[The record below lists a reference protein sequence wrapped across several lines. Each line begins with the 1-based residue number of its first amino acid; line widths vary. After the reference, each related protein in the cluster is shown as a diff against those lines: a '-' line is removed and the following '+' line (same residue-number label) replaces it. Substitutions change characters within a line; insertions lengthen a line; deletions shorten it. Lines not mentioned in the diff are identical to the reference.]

1 MNRLIFIIA
10 LTATSL
16 TLSSQDTARTWKTET
31 ITGISFSQASLS
43 NWAAG
48 GENAISGNVYLN
60 YNANYLK
67 KKTDLETRL
76 ALAYGL
82 NKQSSQKVRK
92 IEDKI
97 DLSVKYGYVLN
108 PKFNLTT
115 LFGFKSQFADGFDYK
130 TNDSV
135 AISSFLAP
143 GYFMLGQGFDYKP
156 LPFLS
161 LYLSPIT
168 TKVTVVTLS
177 ELADAGAYGVEK
189 AQYDETGAMTKPG
202 KKTKFDL
209 GANMKLAISKDV
221 WKNVNLGFTLQ
232 LFSDYLNNPQNID
245 VDSELALR
253 MKINDYL
260 TTVLNLNILYDDDI
274 RITDADGRTGPRT
287 QFKEVLGVG
296 FTYKF

>member
-1 MNRLIFIIA
+1 MKK
-10 LTATSL
+10 L
-16 TLSSQDTARTWKTET
+16 TLLLALLSFAIAAISQDTVNTWKTET
-31 ITGISFSQASLS
+31 ITGLSFSQASLS

-60 YNANYLK
+60 FAAQYLK

-82 NKQSSQKVRK
+82 NKQSSLKLRKV
-92 IEDKI
+92 EDKI

-108 PKFNLTT
+108 PKLNLTT

-143 GYFMLGQGFDYKP
+143 GYFMLGQGIDYKP

-161 LYLSPIT
+161 FYFSPIT
-168 TKVTVVTLS
+168 AKVTVVTLS
-177 ELADAGAYGVEK
+177 ELADGGAYGVEK
-189 AQYDETGAMTKPG
+189 AQYDENGNMINPG
-202 KKTKFDL
+202 QKTKFDL
-209 GANMKLAISKDV
+209 GANIKLALNKDI
-221 WKNVNLGFTLQ
+221 WKNVNLGLTLQ

-245 VDSELALR
+245 IDSELVLR

-260 TTVLNLNILYDDDI
+260 TTLLNLNLLYDHDI
-274 RITDADGRTGPRT
+274 QITDANGRTGPRT

-296 FTYKF
+296 ITYKL